1 MDRSHR
7 LLTIY
12 TRLLQNKF
20 VNKYELTK
28 ELNTSSRTIQRDIDQ
43 IRNYLYET
51 NDWYGHKKNVIYNYK
66 NESYSLENTQTTN
79 NNAFFYIL
87 AVLLMINNEI
97 NDELYQY
104 LKHMI
109 STFHSDNKTQ
119 LINLIEKRHIE
130 QDELL
135 FYSLSEIGKA
145 LFMKKRIHLKEL
157 DIIVSPIDLKYEMGN
172 FYLLYQY
179 QEQRYKININQEVFE
194 TKSKS
199 MEPINQLEQPESIT
213 VEIDKSVW
221 AFIRKNYPIDLIEK
235 YAKDKLI
242 VKMKMSYDDALNL
255 SFIYRS
261 KIRII
266 SPDNLKNSII
276 TELLMLNETYLRQ
289 SINNY

>member
-1 MDRSHR
+1 MDQSHR

-28 ELNTSSRTIQRDIDQ
+28 ELNMSLRTIQRDIDQ

-109 STFHSDNKTQ
+109 STFHSDYKTELLK
-119 LINLIEKRHIE
+119 LIDTKHIE

-135 FYSLSEIGKA
+135 FFNLSEMGKA
-145 LFMKKRIHLKEL
+145 LYMKKAIHLREL
-157 DIIVSPIDLKYEMGN
+157 DIPVSPITLEYETGS
-172 FYLLYQY
+172 FYLIYQY
-179 QEQRYKININQEVFE
+179 KEEQHKLNIQH
-194 TKSKS
+194 
-199 MEPINQLEQPESIT
+199 
-213 VEIDKSVW
+213 EI
-221 AFIRKNYPIDLIEK
+221 L
-235 YAKDKLI
+235 
-242 VKMKMSYDDALNL
+242 
-255 SFIYRS
+255 
-261 KIRII
+261 
-266 SPDNLKNSII
+266 
-276 TELLMLNETYLRQ
+276 
-289 SINNY
+289 

>member
-12 TRLLQNKF
+12 TRLLQNKY

-66 NESYSLENTQTTN
+66 NESYSLEKTQTTN

-87 AVLLMINNEI
+87 AVLLVINNEI
-97 NDELYQY
+97 NEELYQY

-130 QDELL
+130 QDELQ
-135 FYSLSEIGKA
+135 FYNLSEIGKA

-157 DIIVSPIDLKYEMGN
+157 DIIVSPIDLKYEIGN

-199 MEPINQLEQPESIT
+199 MEPFNQLEQLESIT

-221 AFIRKNYPIDLIEK
+221 TSIRKNYPIDLIEK

-242 VKMKMSYDDALNL
+242 VKMKISYDDALNL

-266 SPDNLKNSII
+266 SPDNLRNSII
-276 TELLMLNETYLRQ
+276 TELLMLNKTYLRQ

>member
-109 STFHSDNKTQ
+109 STFHSDYKTQ
-119 LINLIEKRHIE
+119 LINLIGKRHIE

-135 FYSLSEIGKA
+135 FFNLSEIGKA
-145 LFMKKRIHLKEL
+145 LFLKKRIHLKEL
-157 DIIVSPIDLKYEMGN
+157 DILVSPITLKYEMGS

-179 QEQRYKININQEVFE
+179 EEQHRKLNIQQEVFE
-194 TKSKS
+194 MTNTTI
-199 MEPINQLEQPESIT
+199 EPIDPLGQLLSIT

-221 AFIRKNYPIDLIEK
+221 SFIRRKYQISLIEK
-235 YAKDKLI
+235 YAKNKLI
-242 VKMKMSYDDALNL
+242 VKMEISYDDALNL
-255 SFIYRS
+255 SFIYRA
-261 KIRII
+261 KVRII

-276 TELLMLNETYLRQ
+276 TELLKLNETYLRR
-289 SINNY
+289 SINNC

>member
-28 ELNTSSRTIQRDIDQ
+28 TFNTSPRTIQRDIDQ

-51 NDWYGHKKNVIYNYK
+51 DDWYGHKKNVIYNHK
-66 NESYSLENTQTTN
+66 NESYTLENTQTIN

-87 AVLLMINNEI
+87 AVLLTINNEI

-109 STFHSDNKTQ
+109 STFHSDYKTELLK
-119 LINLIEKRHIE
+119 LIDTKHIE

-135 FYSLSEIGKA
+135 FFNLSEIGKA
-145 LFMKKRIHLKEL
+145 LYMKRTIHLKEL
-157 DIIVSPIDLKYEMGN
+157 DILVFPITLKYEMGS
-172 FYLLYQY
+172 FYLIYQY
-179 QEQRYKININQEVFE
+179 KDQHHKLNIQHEVLE
-194 TKSKS
+194 MKSKT
-199 MEPINQLEQPESIT
+199 MVPINPLEQLESIT

-221 AFIRKNYPIDLIEK
+221 GFIRKNYPIDLIEK

-266 SPDNLKNSII
+266 SPDNLKNLII
-276 TELLMLNETYLRQ
+276 TELLILNETYLRQ
-289 SINNY
+289 SINNN

>member
-1 MDRSHR
+1 
-7 LLTIY
+7 
-12 TRLLQNKF
+12 
-20 VNKYELTK
+20 
-28 ELNTSSRTIQRDIDQ
+28 
-43 IRNYLYET
+43 
-51 NDWYGHKKNVIYNYK
+51 
-66 NESYSLENTQTTN
+66 
-79 NNAFFYIL
+79 
-87 AVLLMINNEI
+87 MINNEI

>member
-87 AVLLMINNEI
+87 AILLTINNEI

-135 FYSLSEIGKA
+135 FYNLSEIGKA

-157 DIIVSPIDLKYEMGN
+157 DIIVSPIDLKYEIGN

-199 MEPINQLEQPESIT
+199 MEPINQLEQLESIT

-221 AFIRKNYPIDLIEK
+221 TFIRKNYPIDLIEK

-242 VKMKMSYDDALNL
+242 VKMKISYDDALNL

-266 SPDNLKNSII
+266 SPDNLRNSII

-289 SINNY
+289 SINN

>member
-51 NDWYGHKKNVIYNYK
+51 NDWYGHKKNVIYSYK
-66 NESYSLENTQTTN
+66 NESYSLENTQTIN
-79 NNAFFYIL
+79 NNSFFYIL
-87 AVLLMINNEI
+87 AVLLTINNEI
-97 NDELYQY
+97 NNELYQY
-104 LKHMI
+104 LKLMI
-109 STFHSDNKTQ
+109 STFHSDEKTE
-119 LINLIEKRHIE
+119 LLKLIEKKHIK

-135 FYSLSEIGKA
+135 FFNLSEIGKA
-145 LFMKKRIHLKEL
+145 LYMKKTIHLKEL
-157 DIIVSPIDLKYEMGN
+157 DILVFPITLKYEMGS
-172 FYLLYQY
+172 FYLIYQY
-179 QEQRYKININQEVFE
+179 KEQQYKLNIQHEVLE
-194 TKSKS
+194 MKSKTMAS
-199 MEPINQLEQPESIT
+199 INRLEQLESIT

-221 AFIRKNYPIDLIEK
+221 GFIRKNYSIDLIEK

-242 VKMKMSYDDALNL
+242 VKMRMSYDDALNL

-266 SPDNLKNSII
+266 SPDNLRNSII

-289 SINNY
+289 SINNC

>member
-12 TRLLQNKF
+12 TRLLQNKY

-28 ELNTSSRTIQRDIDQ
+28 ELNSSSRTIQRDIDQ

-51 NDWYGHKKNVIYNYK
+51 DDWYGHKKNVIYNYK
-66 NESYSLENTQTTN
+66 NESYSLENIQTIN
-79 NNAFFYIL
+79 NNALFYIL
-87 AVLLMINNEI
+87 AVLLTINNEI

-109 STFHSDNKTQ
+109 STFHSDYKTELLK
-119 LINLIEKRHIE
+119 LIDKKHIE

-135 FYSLSEIGKA
+135 FFNLSAIGKA
-145 LFMKKRIHLKEL
+145 LYMKKTIHLKEL
-157 DIIVSPIDLKYEMGN
+157 DIIVSPITLKYEMGS
-172 FYLLYQY
+172 FYLIYQY
-179 QEQRYKININQEVFE
+179 KDQHHKLNIEHE
-194 TKSKS
+194 ILEMKSKT
-199 MEPINQLEQPESIT
+199 MAPINPLEQLESIT

-221 AFIRKNYPIDLIEK
+221 VFIRKNYPIDLIEK

>member
-12 TRLLQNKF
+12 TRLLQNKY

-109 STFHSDNKTQ
+109 STFHSDYKTELLK
-119 LINLIEKRHIE
+119 LIDTKHIE

-135 FYSLSEIGKA
+135 FFNLSEIGKA
-145 LFMKKRIHLKEL
+145 LYMKKAIHLREL
-157 DIIVSPIDLKYEMGN
+157 DILVSPITLKYETGS
-172 FYLLYQY
+172 FYLIYQY
-179 QEQRYKININQEVFE
+179 KEEQHKLNIQHEILE
-194 TKSKS
+194 MKSQA
-199 MEPINQLEQPESIT
+199 MAPINQLEQSESIT

-221 AFIRKNYPIDLIEK
+221 AFIRKNYQIVLIET
-235 YAKDKLI
+235 YEKDKLI
-242 VKMKMSYDDALNL
+242 VKMEIPYDDALNL

-266 SPDNLKNSII
+266 SPDHLKNSII

>member
-66 NESYSLENTQTTN
+66 NESYSLENTQTIN

-194 TKSKS
+194 TKSQA
-199 MEPINQLEQPESIT
+199 MAPINQLEQSDSIT

-221 AFIRKNYPIDLIEK
+221 GFIRKNYQIVLIET
-235 YAKDKLI
+235 YEKDKLI
-242 VKMKMSYDDALNL
+242 VKMEIPYDDALNL

-266 SPDNLKNSII
+266 SPDHLKNSII

>member
-28 ELNTSSRTIQRDIDQ
+28 EFNASPRTIQRDIDQ

-51 NDWYGHKKNVIYNYK
+51 DDWYGHKKNVIYNYK
-66 NESYSLENTQTTN
+66 NESYSLENVQPIN
-79 NNAFFYIL
+79 NHPFFYIL
-87 AVLLMINNEI
+87 VVLFSVNNKI
-97 NDELYQY
+97 DGVLYQY
-104 LKHMI
+104 LKHVI
-109 STFHSDNKTQ
+109 TTFHSDNKTQ

-157 DIIVSPIDLKYEMGN
+157 DIIVSPIDLKYEMGH

-199 MEPINQLEQPESIT
+199 MEPINQLEQLESIT

-242 VKMKMSYDDALNL
+242 VKMKMSYDDAFNL
-255 SFIYRS
+255 SFVYRS

>member
-28 ELNTSSRTIQRDIDQ
+28 EFNTSPRTIQRDIDQ
-43 IRNYLYET
+43 IRNYLYEKD
-51 NDWYGHKKNVIYNYK
+51 DWYGHKKNVIYNHK
-66 NESYSLENTQTTN
+66 NESYSLENTQTIN
-79 NNAFFYIL
+79 NNPLFYIL
-87 AVLLMINNEI
+87 AVLLTINNEI

-109 STFHSDNKTQ
+109 YTFHSDYKTELLK
-119 LINLIEKRHIE
+119 LIDKKHIE

-135 FYSLSEIGKA
+135 FFNLSEIGKSIY
-145 LFMKKRIHLKEL
+145 MKKKIHLKEL
-157 DIIVSPIDLKYEMGN
+157 DIVVPPITLKYETGS
-172 FYLLYQY
+172 FYLIYQY
-179 QEQRYKININQEVFE
+179 KEQHHKLNIQHEVLE
-194 TKSKS
+194 MKNKAVES
-199 MEPINQLEQPESIT
+199 INQLEQLESIT

-221 AFIRKNYPIDLIEK
+221 GFIRKNYPIDLIEK
-235 YAKDKLI
+235 YTKGQLI

-276 TELLMLNETYLRQ
+276 TELLKLNEAYLRQ

>member
-66 NESYSLENTQTTN
+66 NESYSLEKIQTTN

-87 AVLLMINNEI
+87 AVLLVINNEI

-135 FYSLSEIGKA
+135 FYNLCEIGKA

-199 MEPINQLEQPESIT
+199 MEPIIQLEQLESIT

-221 AFIRKNYPIDLIEK
+221 TFIRKNYPIDLIEK

-242 VKMKMSYDDALNL
+242 VKMKISYDDALNL

-266 SPDNLKNSII
+266 SPDNLRNSII

-289 SINNY
+289 SINN

>member
-87 AVLLMINNEI
+87 AILLTINNEI

-135 FYSLSEIGKA
+135 FYNLSEIGKA

-157 DIIVSPIDLKYEMGN
+157 DIIVSPIDLKYEIGN

-199 MEPINQLEQPESIT
+199 MEPINQLEQLESIT

-221 AFIRKNYPIDLIEK
+221 TFIRKNYPIDLIEK

-242 VKMKMSYDDALNL
+242 VKMKISYDDALNL

>member
-28 ELNTSSRTIQRDIDQ
+28 EFNTSPRTIQRDIDQ

-51 NDWYGHKKNVIYNYK
+51 DDWYGHKKNVIYNYK
-66 NESYSLENTQTTN
+66 NESYSLENVQPIN
-79 NNAFFYIL
+79 NHPLFYIL
-87 AVLLMINNEI
+87 IVLLTVNNKI
-97 NDELYQY
+97 DDMLYQY
-104 LKHMI
+104 LKHVI
-109 STFHSDNKTQ
+109 TTFHSDNKTQ

-179 QEQRYKININQEVFE
+179 EEQHYKININQEVFE

-199 MEPINQLEQPESIT
+199 IAPIIQLEQPENIT

-221 AFIRKNYPIDLIEK
+221 SYIRKKYPIDLIEK

-242 VKMKMSYDDALNL
+242 VKMDISYDDALNL

-289 SINNY
+289 SINN

>member
-20 VNKYELTK
+20 VNKSELTK
-28 ELNTSSRTIQRDIDQ
+28 EYNTSSRTIQRDIDQ

-66 NESYSLENTQTTN
+66 NESYSLESTQTTN

-87 AVLLMINNEI
+87 AVLLVINNEI

-109 STFHSDNKTQ
+109 STFHSDYKTELLK
-119 LINLIEKRHIE
+119 LIDTKHIE

-135 FYSLSEIGKA
+135 FFNLSEIGKA
-145 LFMKKRIHLKEL
+145 LYMKKAIHLSEL
-157 DIIVSPIDLKYEMGN
+157 DILVSPITLKYETGS
-172 FYLLYQY
+172 FYLIYQY
-179 QEQRYKININQEVFE
+179 KEEHHKLNIQHEILE
-194 TKSKS
+194 MKSQA
-199 MEPINQLEQPESIT
+199 MAPINQLEQSESIT
-213 VEIDKSVW
+213 VEIDKSIW
-221 AFIRKNYPIDLIEK
+221 AFIRKNYQIVLIET
-235 YAKDKLI
+235 YEKDKLI
-242 VKMKMSYDDALNL
+242 VKMEIPYDDALNL

-276 TELLMLNETYLRQ
+276 TELLKLNETYLRQ

>member
-28 ELNTSSRTIQRDIDQ
+28 TFNTSPRTIQRDIDQ

-51 NDWYGHKKNVIYNYK
+51 DDWYGHKKNVIYNHK
-66 NESYSLENTQTTN
+66 NESYTLENTQTIN

-109 STFHSDNKTQ
+109 STFHSDYKTE
-119 LINLIEKRHIE
+119 LIKLIDTKHIE

-135 FYSLSEIGKA
+135 FFNLSEIGKA
-145 LFMKKRIHLKEL
+145 LYMKKTIHLKEL
-157 DIIVSPIDLKYEMGN
+157 DILVFPITLKYEIGS
-172 FYLLYQY
+172 FYLIYQY
-179 QEQRYKININQEVFE
+179 KEEQHKLNIQHEVLE
-194 TKSKS
+194 MKSKTKV
-199 MEPINQLEQPESIT
+199 PINPLEQLESIT

-221 AFIRKNYPIDLIEK
+221 RFIRKNYPIDLIEK
-235 YAKDKLI
+235 YAKDMLI

-289 SINNY
+289 SINNN

>member
-87 AVLLMINNEI
+87 AILLTINNEI

-157 DIIVSPIDLKYEMGN
+157 DIIVSPIDLKYEIGN

-199 MEPINQLEQPESIT
+199 MEPINQLEQLESIT

-221 AFIRKNYPIDLIEK
+221 TFIRKNYPIDLIEK

-242 VKMKMSYDDALNL
+242 VKMKISYDDALNL